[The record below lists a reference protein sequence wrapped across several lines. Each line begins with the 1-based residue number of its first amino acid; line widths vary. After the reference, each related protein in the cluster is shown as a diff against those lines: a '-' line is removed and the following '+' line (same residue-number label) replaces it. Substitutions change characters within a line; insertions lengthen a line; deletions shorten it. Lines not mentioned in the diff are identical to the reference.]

1 MQNQNNWYRNDNCSF
16 EGNIIANV
24 TSQFGLQQVIKEPTH
39 ILDNSY
45 SCIDAIFTFL
55 ANLLIQSVVQ
65 LSLHSNFHNQL
76 IYQKFNLQTFCFAL
90 ILICMRKDIT
100 KMQKRSLS
108 DIALQ
113 CLPWKKLFQTL
124 VLMKKL
130 VILNNTFL
138 SIPNNF
144 ILHYAIVCN
153 DRDPTCFNE
162 RKNDSTQIF
171 PSKW

>member
-55 ANLLIQSVVQ
+55 ANLLIQSLVQ

-76 IYQKFNLQTFCFAL
+76 IYQKFNFDFLFCPHSYLHEERHYKNAKTEFIRHCIAMFAL
-90 ILICMRKDIT
+90 EKAFSNISVNEKV
-100 KMQKRSLS
+100 S
-108 DIALQ
+108 
-113 CLPWKKLFQTL
+113 
-124 VLMKKL
+124 
-130 VILNNTFL
+130 NTQQHFFKH
-138 SIPNNF
+138 S
-144 ILHYAIVCN
+144 
-153 DRDPTCFNE
+153 
-162 RKNDSTQIF
+162 
-171 PSKW
+171 